1 VLANRLQE
9 LLALNMPTAEANS
22 ESAMIETLLLSTTQV
37 LTFKGRRPLTQA
49 SGFYFAR
56 EGHLFL
62 VTSRHVVLDGPS
74 GHAPDRIEIAMHT
87 NSANATQTMG
97 LSILLYQQGQPIW
110 RQCEDSN
117 RDVDVAVIEIDQGR
131 MPPTHL
137 CAFTPQHLQQSLC
150 DIEVG
155 QPLLIVGFPMGF
167 HDALHHLPVV
177 RQAVIASSFGLRF
190 QGQGMFLTDARMHRG
205 TSGSPVVIRDRSAQ
219 AACQHLPWK
228 LLGVHSSR
236 LDVGTRDRQ
245 VDESLG
251 LNVAWYADVLMTL
264 TRTADTTDRLSRQ
277 IAACP

>member
-1 VLANRLQE
+1 
-9 LLALNMPTAEANS
+9 
-22 ESAMIETLLLSTTQV
+22 MIETLLLSTTQV

-49 SGFYFAR
+49 SGFFFAR
-56 EGHLFL
+56 DGHLFL
-62 VTSRHVVLDGPS
+62 VTSRHVLLDGPS
-74 GHAPDRIEIAMHT
+74 AHAPDRIEIALHT
-87 NSANATQTMG
+87 DAANATQSMG
-97 LSILLYQQGQPIW
+97 LSILLY
-110 RQCEDSN
+110 
-117 RDVDVAVIEIDQGR
+117 IEIDQGR
-131 MPPTHL
+131 LPPTHL

-219 AACQHLPWK
+219 AACQFLPWK

-245 VDESLG
+245 ADESLG
-251 LNVAWYADVLMTL
+251 LNVAWYADVLMEL
-264 TRTADTTDRLSRQ
+264 TRTD
-277 IAACP
+277 IAAEQLPRPTAMSR